1 LKIKNKKLIINYLKP
16 VKMKK
21 VLFIL
26 FMTVSV
32 VGFSQSKKEKQ
43 FKSEISELSKELNWT
58 QEESDKALE
67 FYLIRYNEWKAAK
80 ESDNKKELNKESRKK
95 FDDNM
100 KGLLGEER
108 FIAYK
113 ELDKE
118 KKAEKK
124 AAKEEDEDKNE

>member
-1 LKIKNKKLIINYLKP
+1 
-16 VKMKK
+16 MKK

>member
-1 LKIKNKKLIINYLKP
+1 
-16 VKMKK
+16 MKK

-32 VGFSQSKKEKQ
+32 VGFSQSKKGKQ

-100 KGLLGEER
+100 KELLGKER
-108 FIAYK
+108 FLAYK
-113 ELDKE
+113 ELDEK

-124 AAKEEDEDKNE
+124 AEKEEDEDKNE